1 MVLSPPFSGSIVI
14 DRQSASHGPADAV
27 APIHSVRAEAVCQQ
41 VQEGDPQQDHRG
53 HHVHHGIQAVARA
66 PHGGVQYEQN
76 GKQHVGRHHTLQI
89 PGAGGDDRRVRGED
103 PGQRDGQ
110 PHHKGGTENCP
121 HNGHGHG
128 DFDALTDP
136 VLPACPHI
144 LPHKGDH
151 SGGQAL
157 DRQKGQGI
165 QFIAHVEAS
174 SEGLSVAVDL
184 GEYAHG
190 AQGHQRHLDTA
201 GQANAD
207 DLTEQFAVEDP
218 VEGMNG
224 QLRISA
230 VDIPDAEQ
238 PAA

>member
-1 MVLSPPFSGSIVI
+1 M
-14 DRQSASHGPADAV
+14 
-27 APIHSVRAEAVCQQ
+27 
-41 VQEGDPQQDHRG
+41 
-53 HHVHHGIQAVARA
+53 
-66 PHGGVQYEQN
+66 
-76 GKQHVGRHHTLQI
+76 QI

-128 DFDALTDP
+128 DLDALTDP

-165 QFIAHVEAS
+165 QFIAHVEAG

-218 VEGMNG
+218 VEGMDG
-224 QLRISA
+224 QLRIPA